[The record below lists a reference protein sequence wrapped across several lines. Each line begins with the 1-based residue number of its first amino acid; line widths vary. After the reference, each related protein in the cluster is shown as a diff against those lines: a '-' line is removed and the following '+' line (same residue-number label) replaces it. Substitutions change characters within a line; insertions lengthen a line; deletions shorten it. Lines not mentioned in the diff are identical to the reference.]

1 MTAALLGWGL
11 ILLMAFGVIALVALK
26 LTAPDAQTVSAKKRA
41 ELADKDSV

>member
-1 MTAALLGWGL
+1 MTAGLWGWGL
-11 ILLMAFGVIALVALK
+11 ILLVACGVIALVAVK